1 MKDYVIIDGVRIND
15 DDLSFI
21 EIPYLDGTKEFGSS
35 DITKQIHESTGKE
48 SESFSSSLSSF
59 GTSGAF
65 SFRKEN
71 KDAQEQT
78 QDIKKHWY
86 LINDKNKKLFG
97 LASKELNMFIDLEP
111 VKTHK
116 DFVSLLKNLQ
126 ETPNIY
132 FNQMLFVLQEVVE
145 KFMGKKL
152 QNVLTDRNFVGEWQQ
167 EIIKDFKESQVQ
179 DREQEKYSENI
190 VEFDEKAKNNE
201 EVEIFCFNPKH

>member
-1 MKDYVIIDGVRIND
+1 MRNYAIVNGHKIYD
-15 DDLSFI
+15 DDLSFL
-21 EIPYLDGTKEFGSS
+21 EIPFLDGSDEFRTQ
-35 DITKQIHESTGKE
+35 DINKQIQESTGKE
-48 SESFSSSLSSF
+48 SEGFSSSNISVSN
-59 GTSGAF
+59 AF
-65 SFRKEN
+65 SSKKESKKN
-71 KDAQEQT
+71 QAQDQE
-78 QDIKKHWY
+78 QDIKKYWY

-152 QNVLTDRNFVGEWQQ
+152 QDVLTDRNFVGEWNQKVA
-167 EIIKDFKESQVQ
+167 KDFQ
-179 DREQEKYSENI
+179 EQNQNQ
-190 VEFDEKAKNNE
+190 EFCSDIELDEKAKNNE